1 LKIESVNSPKKSTID
16 QPSLSIAFIGGG
28 NMAAAIIGGLLKK
41 AHVVLPENIQV
52 VEPSASQCELLRTD
66 FGLEQVISN
75 HELLKPA
82 AVVVLAVKPQVMAQ
96 VCNDLSRHPW
106 IANTVFLTIAA
117 GIKIQSLQHWLS
129 TGKLLDVPIRI
140 VRAMPNTPALVGQG
154 ISGLAASAQATA
166 ADREVATTILS
177 AVGKTMWF
185 ENESSLD
192 AVTAMSGS
200 GPAYVFYLL
209 EAFQAAGQKVG
220 LSSEQAK
227 QLAIETFVGASAL
240 AKTSPDSFA
249 TLREKVTSKGGTT
262 AAALAVM
269 KEKNLAET
277 FEAAVKAAN
286 DRSIELGNASQ

>member
-1 LKIESVNSPKKSTID
+1 LKIESVNSQKKSKTNK
-16 QPSLSIAFIGGG
+16 PSLSIAFIGGG
-28 NMAAAIIGGLLKK
+28 NMATAIIGGLLKTGQ
-41 AHVVLPENIQV
+41 VVLPENIQV

-66 FGLEQVISN
+66 FGIEQVINS

-82 AVVVLAVKPQVMAQ
+82 DVVVLAVKPQVMAQ
-96 VCNDLSRHPW
+96 VCKDLSRHAW
-106 IANTVFLTIAA
+106 VANTVFITIAA
-117 GIKIQSLQHWLS
+117 GIKIESLQHWLS
-129 TGKLLDVPIRI
+129 GGESNDVPIRV

-154 ISGLAASAQATA
+154 ITGLAASSQATA
-166 ADREVATTILS
+166 ADRKVATTILS

-262 AAALAVM
+262 AAALSVM
-269 KEKNLAET
+269 SEKNLAAI

-286 DRSIELGNASQ
+286 DRSIELGNASL

>member
-1 LKIESVNSPKKSTID
+1 LKIESTNGQKKSATNR
-16 QPSLSIAFIGGG
+16 PSLSIAFIGGG
-28 NMAAAIIGGLLKK
+28 NMAAAIIGGLLKTDQ
-41 AHVVLPENIQV
+41 VVLPENIQV
-52 VEPSASQCELLRTD
+52 VEPSASQCELLRTN
-66 FGLEQVISN
+66 FQVEQTLNN

-82 AVVVLAVKPQVMAQ
+82 DVVVLAVKPQVMAQ
-96 VCNDLSRHPW
+96 VCKDLSQHSW
-106 IANTVFLTIAA
+106 VGNSVFLTIAA
-117 GIKIQSLQHWLS
+117 GIKIESLQHWLS
-129 TGKLLDVPIRI
+129 SGKSIDDPIRVI
-140 VRAMPNTPALVGQG
+140 RAMPNTPALIAQG
-154 ISGLAASAQATA
+154 ITGLAASAQATV
-166 ADREVATTILS
+166 ADREVATIILS

-269 KEKNLAET
+269 KEKNLTEI

-286 DRSIELGNASQ
+286 DRSIELGNISL

>member
-1 LKIESVNSPKKSTID
+1 LKIEQVNSPKKSSTI
-16 QPSLSIAFIGGG
+16 QPPLSIAFIGGG

-41 AHVVLPENIQV
+41 AHIVLPENIQV

-66 FGLEQVISN
+66 FGIEQVLSN

-82 AVVVLAVKPQVMAQ
+82 GVVVLAVKPQVMAQ
-96 VCNDLSRHPW
+96 VCKDLSRHPW
-106 IANTVFLTIAA
+106 ISNTVFLTIAA
-117 GIKIQSLQHWLS
+117 GIKIESLQDWLS
-129 TGKLLDVPIRI
+129 IGKPVDGPIRI

-154 ISGLAASAQATA
+154 ITGLAASAQATT
-166 ADREVATTILS
+166 ADRSVATTILT

-185 ENESSLD
+185 ENEASLD

-209 EAFQAAGQKVG
+209 EAFQAAGQKIG
-220 LSSEQAK
+220 LSNEQAK

-262 AAALAVM
+262 AAALSVM
-269 KEKNLAET
+269 KEKNLAEI

-286 DRSIELGNASQ
+286 DRSIELGNASL